1 MKPFIDPLLRISR
14 KALSWHVVVSSP
26 QHSEHTAFFSG
37 FPLDGIAESPVKA
50 FFRLFLWNFKEK
62 GINLFLGHGLKK
74 ASIAYSHN
82 ALP

>member
-14 KALSWHVVVSSP
+14 KA
-26 QHSEHTAFFSG
+26 FFSG
-37 FPLDGIAESPVKA
+37 FPLGGIAESPAKA
-50 FFRLFLWNFKEK
+50 FCWLFLWNFKEK

-82 ALP
+82 ALS